1 MTKLIIPK
9 LCKNCYS
16 ESCFFFFSRK
26 DGQQK
31 VACEAENDGRMFPRF
46 RNWITS
52 SFYPYSLEIVKKS
65 SKHDEN
71 ASLNK
76 KLIEISTKKK
86 AYKRY

>member
-1 MTKLIIPK
+1 MQELLFRKL
-9 LCKNCYS
+9 
-16 ESCFFFFSRK
+16 FFFSR
-26 DGQQK
+26 
-31 VACEAENDGRMFPRF
+31 ERMANKRLRARIKTFPIF